1 MGRAITDVRELAQDA
16 PALFALSGF
25 DGVHRAHQLLIHRAR
40 ALADAAGA
48 HLVLATC
55 WPPLAADDPA
65 APPGAPWL
73 VTRTERANLLRALA
87 GDATLLD
94 LDLPPAAAGFLPEAL
109 VERLA
114 RHPRITAFVVPA
126 HLVAHLA
133 VRTAVPVIACE
144 EGDELV
150 TAARIHDL
158 LERGDVAA
166 AARLLGR
173 PYVVRGKVVEGDRR
187 GRELGFPTAN
197 LRVDPVKLIPA
208 NGIYV
213 VRARVEGE
221 TAVEYGGAASIG
233 VRPTFG
239 AGQPRLVEVHVLDA
253 QPDLYGSTLAVEFVA
268 RLRAEE
274 RFDGVPALVA
284 QMRADV
290 AQARAMLAGA
300 PVSG

>member
-1 MGRAITDVRELAQDA
+1 MGRTIADVSELAQHA
-16 PALFALSGF
+16 PAVFALSGF
-25 DGVHRAHQLLIHRAR
+25 DGVHRAHQQLIHRAR
-40 ALADAAGA
+40 ELADGAGA
-48 HLVLATC
+48 QLVLATC
-55 WPPLAADDPA
+55 WPPLADDDPA
-65 APPGAPWL
+65 APPTSEWL
-73 VTRTERANLLRALA
+73 TTRAERAALLRALA

-109 VERLA
+109 VERLPQ
-114 RHPRITAFVVPA
+114 RPRIAALVVPA
-126 HLVAHLA
+126 HLATYLA
-133 VRTAVPVIACE
+133 ARSAVPVIACE

-150 TAARIHDL
+150 TAARIRDL
-158 LERGDVAA
+158 LEHGDVAA

-173 PYVVRGKVVEGDRR
+173 PYVVRGEVVEGDRR

-221 TAVEYGGAASIG
+221 AAVEYGGAASIG

-239 AGQPRLVEVHVLDA
+239 AGQPRLMEVHVLDA
-253 QPDLYGSTLAVEFVA
+253 RPDLYGRTLAVEFVT

-290 AQARAMLAGA
+290 AQARAVLAGA
-300 PVSG
+300 SVPG

>member
-1 MGRAITDVRELAQDA
+1 VSELAQDA
-16 PALFALSGF
+16 PMVLALSGF
-25 DGVHRAHQLLIHRAR
+25 DGVHRGHQRLIHRAR
-40 ALADAAGA
+40 ELAEAAAA

-55 WPPLAADDPA
+55 WPPLAEDDPA
-65 APPGAPWL
+65 APSAPPWL
-73 VTRTERANLLRALA
+73 TTRAERADLLGALA

-94 LDLPPAAAGFLPEAL
+94 LDPPPAAAGFLPEAL
-109 VERLA
+109 VDRLA
-114 RHPRITAFVVPA
+114 RHPRITA
-126 HLVAHLA
+126 LVAPEHLA
-133 VRTAVPVIACE
+133 VYLAARSAVPVVGCE
-144 EGDELV
+144 EGDEPV

-173 PYVVRGKVVEGDRR
+173 PYVVRGEVVTGDRR

-208 NGIYV
+208 NGIYA

-221 TAVEYGGAASIG
+221 AAVEYGGAASIG

-253 QPDLYGSTLAVEFVA
+253 QRDLYGRTLAAEFVA

-274 RFDGVPALVA
+274 RFDSVPALVA
-284 QMRADV
+284 QMWADV
-290 AQARAMLAGA
+290 AQARAVLAGA
-300 PVSG
+300 SAPG